1 MPLPV
6 LEAPTYNLVVP
17 STKKKL
23 KYRPF
28 LVKEEKILMIAQ
40 ESQSENQVISAVK
53 NIISSCTFEK
63 IDVNN
68 IPMYD
73 IEYIFLKIRSKSVG
87 EVVDFQLKCSKAEC
101 GHSNKIEL
109 NLGDVEVQYPKKKID
124 SNIKL
129 NGTIGISLKPINLAD
144 VSKSKGKDA
153 ITEMLTASIDTIYDS
168 DNVYKA
174 SDSTKK
180 EMETFVDSLS
190 HKHLE
195 KIQEFVVNQPTLKH
209 NIEYTCEKC
218 GHENSYELSGLQSF
232 FT

>member
-40 ESQSENQVISAVK
+40 ESENETQILQAVK
-53 NIISSCTFEK
+53 EIIKSCTFSK

-73 IEYIFLKIRSKSVG
+73 IEYIFLKIRAKSVG
-87 EVVDFQLKCSKAEC
+87 EVVSFQLKCEEC
-101 GHSNKIEL
+101 GEYNK
-109 NLGDVEVQYPKKKID
+109 VEVNLEDVQVQFPENEIDPNIQLNDSIGVTLKPLRMSDIKKGDDQITDAIISTID
-124 SNIKL
+124 S
-129 NGTIGISLKPINLAD
+129 
-144 VSKSKGKDA
+144 
-153 ITEMLTASIDTIYDS
+153 IYDN
-168 DNVYKA
+168 DNVYNA
-174 SDSTKK
+174 STCSRK
-180 EMETFVDSLS
+180 EMQEFVDSLS
-190 HKHLE
+190 HQHLE
-195 KIQEFVVNQPTLKH
+195 KIQEFILNQPTLKH
-209 NIEYTCEKC
+209 TIEYTCEKC
-218 GHENSYELSGLQSF
+218 GHKNSYELNGLQSF

>member
-6 LEAPTYNLVVP
+6 LETPTYNLVVP

-28 LVKEEKILMIAQ
+28 LVKEEKVLMIAQ
-40 ESQSENQVISAVK
+40 ESQNESQVIKAVK
-53 NIISSCTFEK
+53 DIISACTFEK
-63 IDVNN
+63 IDTNK

-87 EVVDFQLKCSKAEC
+87 EVVSFKLKCSKCDEP
-101 GHSNKIEL
+101 NDVEL
-109 NLGDVEVQYPKKKID
+109 NLEDVEVQFPKKNIED
-124 SNIKL
+124 NIKL
-129 NGTIGISLKPINLAD
+129 NDTIGITLKPINLTD
-144 VSKSKGKDA
+144 VSKAKGKDA
-153 ITEMLTASIDTIYDS
+153 ITEMLIASIDTIYDS

-180 EMETFVDSLS
+180 EMDDFVNSLT
-190 HKHLE
+190 HTHLE
-195 KIQEFVVNQPTLKH
+195 KIQEFITNQPTLKH
-209 NIEYTCEKC
+209 TIEYTCGKC
-218 GHENSYELSGLQSF
+218 GHKNSYELSGLQSF

>member
-6 LEAPTYNLVVP
+6 LETPTYNLVVP

-40 ESQSENQVISAVK
+40 ESQNESQVIKAVK
-53 NIISSCTFEK
+53 DIISACTFEK
-63 IDVNN
+63 IDTNK

-87 EVVDFQLKCSKAEC
+87 EVVSFKLKCSKCDEP
-101 GHSNKIEL
+101 NDVEL
-109 NLGDVEVQYPKKKID
+109 NLEDVEVQFPKKNIEE
-124 SNIKL
+124 NIKL
-129 NGTIGISLKPINLAD
+129 NDTVGITLKPINLAD

-153 ITEMLTASIDTIYDS
+153 ITEMLIASIDTIYDS

-195 KIQEFVVNQPTLKH
+195 KIQEFIVNQPTLKH
-209 NIEYTCEKC
+209 TIEYTCKKC
-218 GHENSYELSGLQSF
+218 GHKNSYELSGLQSF

>member
-6 LEAPTYNLVVP
+6 LETPTYNLVVP

-40 ESQSENQVISAVK
+40 ESQNESQVIKAVK
-53 NIISSCTFEK
+53 DIISACTFEK
-63 IDVNN
+63 IDTDK

-87 EVVDFQLKCSKAEC
+87 ETVSFRLKCSKCDEP
-101 GHSNKIEL
+101 NDVEL
-109 NLGDVEVQYPKKKID
+109 NLEDVEVQYPKKNIED
-124 SNIKL
+124 NIKL
-129 NGTIGISLKPINLAD
+129 NDTVGITLKPINLAD
-144 VSKSKGKDA
+144 VSKAKGKDA
-153 ITEMLTASIDTIYDS
+153 ITEMLIASIDTIYDS

-195 KIQEFVVNQPTLKH
+195 KIQEFIVNQPTLKH
-209 NIEYTCEKC
+209 TIEYTCEKC
-218 GHENSYELSGLQSF
+218 GHKNSYELSGLQSF